1 MKLLTIILN
10 IFQNDVLFYIVRGAL
25 ILANV
30 VLLLWLLS
38 DCIPFPDIGFH
49 WLVIISVI
57 LICAFWGIYRLKR
70 GAANKAQ
77 ASLNNSDPGYSAG
90 SDAGV
95 LSADMPDRA
104 SPGMA
109 AKVFQ
114 IIILAALC
122 SGLTFEVF
130 LREIP
135 GIMDTI
141 AGIFKSEKVV
151 RTEAELMGI
160 KAVEILNTGFS
171 SIDMEDLHYDEG
183 FFSGRYLDGLC
194 IKKYRIYY
202 GYQNIGNYL
211 DDDKVMNAVCSGN
224 TAALPKPEI
233 LAANGQSRE
242 LEGNYTMSGECNKW
256 DQNQQYRNMKLMGFM
271 NQYGLLDVRG
281 SQEKLRKYLQPAC
294 DTIYARKAEAVSAAV
309 KMSLQTVKNNSG
321 SGI

>member
-1 MKLLTIILN
+1 MKILTIILN
-10 IFQNDVLFYIVRGAL
+10 IFMNDVIFYIVRGAL

-70 GAANKAQ
+70 GSANKAQ
-77 ASLNNSDPGYSAG
+77 ACQNNPDADYSAG

-114 IIILAALC
+114 IIILTALC

-211 DDDKVMNAVCSGN
+211 D
-224 TAALPKPEI
+224 
-233 LAANGQSRE
+233 
-242 LEGNYTMSGECNKW
+242 
-256 DQNQQYRNMKLMGFM
+256 
-271 NQYGLLDVRG
+271 
-281 SQEKLRKYLQPAC
+281 
-294 DTIYARKAEAVSAAV
+294 
-309 KMSLQTVKNNSG
+309 
-321 SGI
+321 